1 MALRVKNL
9 PVNAGDV
16 EVLVQS
22 LGWEEPLGEEMT
34 THSSVLDG
42 RIPGAEEPSG
52 LQSIGLQR
60 VRHNWSAL
68 ACTHMYETFSCVTP
82 DRLRLSR
89 NLPTLSKL
97 QNVGHKAACNV
108 LHCAFNVYRACS
120 DAPFSITEVCAWSFV
135 PSLFFSWSVYLTRF
149 ATYA

>member
-1 MALRVKNL
+1 MGDREIDRDIYIYIYIYIYASQVALLVKNP

-16 EVLVQS
+16 EMLVQS

-60 VRHNWSAL
+60 VRHN
-68 ACTHMYETFSCVTP
+68 
-82 DRLRLSR
+82 
-89 NLPTLSKL
+89 
-97 QNVGHKAACNV
+97 
-108 LHCAFNVYRACS
+108 
-120 DAPFSITEVCAWSFV
+120 
-135 PSLFFSWSVYLTRF
+135 
-149 ATYA
+149 

>member
-1 MALRVKNL
+1 MALLVKNP

-16 EVLVQS
+16 EMLVQS

-60 VRHNWSAL
+60 VRHN
-68 ACTHMYETFSCVTP
+68 
-82 DRLRLSR
+82 
-89 NLPTLSKL
+89 
-97 QNVGHKAACNV
+97 
-108 LHCAFNVYRACS
+108 
-120 DAPFSITEVCAWSFV
+120 
-135 PSLFFSWSVYLTRF
+135 
-149 ATYA
+149 